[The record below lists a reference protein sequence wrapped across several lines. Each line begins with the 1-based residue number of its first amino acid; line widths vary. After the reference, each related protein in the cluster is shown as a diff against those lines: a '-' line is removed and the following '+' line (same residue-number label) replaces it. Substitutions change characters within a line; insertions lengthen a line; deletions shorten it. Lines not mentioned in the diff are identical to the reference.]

1 MHAPE
6 DTALSPDGR
15 TVAVQAGHV
24 VRVLDVSTGGQRYDP
39 LKVEYGIG
47 GVAWSP
53 DGRWLATVGMAG
65 GDLWTRGPGATSS
78 TSAPRPRSTASRGAR
93 IRALSRPEGPIRRP
107 RSSIWK
113 IDDDGRVTER
123 TVLLS
128 DETADGI
135 DGLAFSPGKRPCHR
149 WRDWR

>member
-39 LKVEYGIG
+39 LEVEYGIG

-53 DGRWLATVGMAG
+53 NGRWLATVGMAG
-65 GDLWTRGPGATSS
+65 GSLDAGTGRHVEHLRTQTAVNRLAWSADSRSLTGGPSQAPEVVIWT
-78 TSAPRPRSTASRGAR
+78 
-93 IRALSRPEGPIRRP
+93 
-107 RSSIWK
+107 
-113 IDDDGRVTER
+113 IDDDGRITER

-128 DETADGI
+128 HETADGI
-135 DGLAFSPGKRPCHR
+135 DGLAFSPGSDRVIAGANGG
-149 WRDWR
+149 